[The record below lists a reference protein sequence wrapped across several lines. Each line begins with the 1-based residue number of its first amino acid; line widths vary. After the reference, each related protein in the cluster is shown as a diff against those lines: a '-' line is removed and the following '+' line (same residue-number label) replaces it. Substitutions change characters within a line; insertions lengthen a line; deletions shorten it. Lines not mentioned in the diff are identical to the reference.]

1 MSVNSRFHRLTR
13 MHRRI
18 DDALRQEAARRG
30 GDPFRRLR
38 LHALRASVKARLAA
52 LMRRPALAG

>member
-1 MSVNSRFHRLTR
+1 MSIDSRFYRLTR
-13 MHRRI
+13 LHRQI
-18 DDALRQEAARRG
+18 DDALRREGGRR

-38 LHALRASVKARLAA
+38 LRTLKASVKARLAV

>member
-13 MHRRI
+13 LHRRI
-18 DDALRQEAARRG
+18 DDALRSESGRSG
-30 GDPFRRLR
+30 GDALRRLR

-52 LMRRPALAG
+52 LMRRPAFAR

>member
-13 MHRRI
+13 LHRRI
-18 DDALRQEAARRG
+18 DDALRSESGRDAL
-30 GDPFRRLR
+30 RRLR

-52 LMRRPALAG
+52 LMRRPAFAR